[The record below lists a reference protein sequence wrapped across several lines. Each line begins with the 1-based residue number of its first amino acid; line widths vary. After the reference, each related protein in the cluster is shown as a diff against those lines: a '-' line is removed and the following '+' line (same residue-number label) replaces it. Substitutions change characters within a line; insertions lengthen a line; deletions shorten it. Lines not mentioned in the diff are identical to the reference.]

1 MHMKKSCYVPFF
13 ANLHVPWC
21 LVFHIHSV
29 MHGKTKSIA
38 FTQVLPMETPQ
49 LTTMVVLY
57 TMGVRLNTDHLVEN
71 LPLTSSIIKIEKQ
84 GVLRRGESKR
94 DRVRHRKSAQPPAR
108 RTTGFG
114 HNSITLVVLSKG
126 DGSLR
131 EKEITIKI
139 FQNGVFHITGVLDEK
154 YDRNVTQ
161 LLRDHITTTCPV
173 AILEG
178 TWASDNRRVVLMN
191 YKTRL
196 TGITNLSR
204 ETLHNTLRRQ
214 GVKTNY
220 EPDVYPAVKVYFP
233 DAKWIAKIFRTGNV
247 ILTGMTTHEE
257 CQALKQQLE
266 SVLVR
271 SAIAQV

>member
-1 MHMKKSCYVPFF
+1 
-13 ANLHVPWC
+13 
-21 LVFHIHSV
+21 
-29 MHGKTKSIA
+29 
-38 FTQVLPMETPQ
+38 METPQ

-57 TMGVRLNTDHLVEN
+57 TMGVRLDTDQLVEK
-71 LPLTSSIIKIEKQ
+71 LPLTSNIIKIEKQ

-94 DRVRHRKSAQPPAR
+94 DRVRHRKSAQPTTR

-114 HNSITLVVLSKG
+114 HNSITLVVLSQG

-154 YDRNVTQ
+154 YDRHVTR
-161 LLRDHITTTCPV
+161 LLREHITATCPD

-178 TWASDNRRVVLMN
+178 SWTEIRRVVLMN

-196 TGITNLSR
+196 TGVTNLSR
-204 ETLHNTLRRQ
+204 ETLHNTLRKQ

-233 DAKWIAKIFRTGNV
+233 SAKWIAKIFRTGNV

-257 CQALKQQLE
+257 CQELKRQLE
-266 SVLVR
+266 SVLER
-271 SAIAQV
+271 SALVQG